1 MAKID
6 TIWIKVNGVKTA
18 FLIMDKETALSLVDA
33 TARIAVLAKND
44 TAQNESIAN
53 VQDAIKKISQKD
65 VETDQTLKSHDER
78 ITAANGTA
86 DSAVKKYTALSGV
99 VGDNTKKITDE
110 VERAKEVEGYLD
122 QLATTPKDNLVAA
135 INWVLTK
142 ADKGLENVGTLT
154 DLTTTEKTDLVKAV
168 NEVVKNL
175 ASTDKK
181 AEDAVKKVEN
191 VTDVGIATESK
202 AGIVKPDGAT
212 ISVTEDGTIKAA
224 SVTFDEATGDLYTE
238 L

>member
-6 TIWIKVNGVKTA
+6 TIQIEVNGVKTE
-18 FLIMDKETALSLVDA
+18 FLIMDKETAQSLVDA
-33 TARIAVLAKND
+33 TAKIIVLAKND
-44 TAQNESIAN
+44 TAQDESI
-53 VQDAIKKISQKD
+53 VSIQEAIKKISQKD
-65 VETDQTLKSHDER
+65 TEIDQTLSEHDGR
-78 ITAANGTA
+78 ITTANETA
-86 DSAVKKYTALSGV
+86 DSAVSKFNALSKV
-99 VGDNTKKITDE
+99 VGDNTQKIKDE
-110 VERAKEVEGYLD
+110 AQRAKDVEGHLD
-122 QLATTPKDNLVAA
+122 QLATTPKDNLVTA

-154 DLTTTEKTDLVKAV
+154 ELTTAEKTDLVKAV

-191 VTDVGIATESK
+191 VTDVGIATGSK

-212 ISVTEDGTIKAA
+212 ISVAEDGTIRSA
-224 SVTFDEATGDLYTE
+224 SVTFDEVTGDLYTE

>member
-33 TARIAVLAKND
+33 TARLAVLAKND

-78 ITAANGTA
+78 ITTASETAN
-86 DSAVKKYTALSGV
+86 SAVSKFNALSKV
-99 VGDNTKKITDE
+99 VGDNTQKITNE
-110 VERAKEVEGYLD
+110 VERAKDIEGHLD

-191 VTDVGIATESK
+191 VTDVGIATGSK
-202 AGIVKPDGAT
+202 AGIVKPDGTT

-224 SVTFDEATGDLYTE
+224 SVTFDEVTGDLYTE

>member
-6 TIWIKVNGVKTA
+6 TIWIEVNGVKTA

-33 TARIAVLAKND
+33 TARLAVLAKND
-44 TAQNESIAN
+44 TAQNESIVN

-78 ITAANGTA
+78 ITTANGTA
-86 DSAVKKYTALSGV
+86 NSAVSKFNALSKV
-99 VGDNTKKITDE
+99 VDANTQKITNE
-110 VERAKEVEGYLD
+110 VERAKDIEGHLD
-122 QLATTPKDNLVAA
+122 QLATTPKDNLVTA

-191 VTDVGIATESK
+191 VTDVGIATGSK
-202 AGIVKPDGAT
+202 AGIVKPDGT
-212 ISVTEDGTIKAA
+212 TTSVTEDGTIKAA
-224 SVTFDEATGDLYTE
+224 SVTFDEVTGDLYTE